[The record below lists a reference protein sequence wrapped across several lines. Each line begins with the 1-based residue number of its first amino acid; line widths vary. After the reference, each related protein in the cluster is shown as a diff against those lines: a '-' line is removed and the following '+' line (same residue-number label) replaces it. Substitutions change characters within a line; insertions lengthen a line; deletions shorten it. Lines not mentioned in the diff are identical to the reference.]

1 MSVYLS
7 ILWVVFE
14 QTVHHCDII
23 VKATDL
29 PSAGFYRNKQI
40 KQGRELDMR
49 TYLVVID
56 ETEEAGIALRFA
68 SRRAMKTNGA
78 LHILALVE
86 KEDFVA
92 WGGVQATLEEEAK
105 NRAEALVSSA
115 AGSLFDETGIRPSIT
130 VKSSRGPNTVRKVLS
145 EVDGVGALVLGAAA
159 TGAPGPLVTHFAAEA
174 GTLPCPVMVVPGSLS
189 KEDIDRLS

>member
-1 MSVYLS
+1 
-7 ILWVVFE
+7 
-14 QTVHHCDII
+14 
-23 VKATDL
+23 
-29 PSAGFYRNKQI
+29 
-40 KQGRELDMR
+40 MR

-56 ETEEAGIALRFA
+56 ETEEASIALRFA

-130 VKSSRGPNTVRKVLS
+130 VKKQPRSQNRAKGPR
-145 EVDGVGALVLGAAA
+145 
-159 TGAPGPLVTHFAAEA
+159 
-174 GTLPCPVMVVPGSLS
+174 
-189 KEDIDRLS
+189 

>member
-1 MSVYLS
+1 
-7 ILWVVFE
+7 
-14 QTVHHCDII
+14 
-23 VKATDL
+23 
-29 PSAGFYRNKQI
+29 
-40 KQGRELDMR
+40 MR

-56 ETEEAGIALRFA
+56 ETEEASIALRFA

-86 KEDFVA
+86 KEEFVA

-105 NRAEALVSSA
+105 NRAEALVAGA

-130 VKSSRGPNTVRKVLS
+130 VKSSRGPKTVRKVLD
-145 EVDGVGALVLGAAA
+145 EVDGLGALVLGSAAQ
-159 TGAPGPLVTHFAAEA
+159 GAPGPLVTHFAAEA
-174 GTLPCPVMVVPGSLS
+174 GTLPCPVMVVPGSLT

>member
-1 MSVYLS
+1 
-7 ILWVVFE
+7 
-14 QTVHHCDII
+14 
-23 VKATDL
+23 
-29 PSAGFYRNKQI
+29 
-40 KQGRELDMR
+40 MR

-56 ETEEAGIALRFA
+56 ETEEASIALRFA

-86 KEDFVA
+86 SEGFVA

-115 AGSLFDETGIRPSIT
+115 AGTLFEETGIRPAIT
-130 VKSSRGPNTVRKVLS
+130 VREGKGPKDVRRLMD
-145 EVDGVGALVLGAAA
+145 EIDGLAALVLGAASN
-159 TGAPGPLVTHFAAEA
+159 GSPGPLVTHFAATEA

-189 KEDIDRLS
+189 KEEIDRLS

>member
-1 MSVYLS
+1 
-7 ILWVVFE
+7 
-14 QTVHHCDII
+14 
-23 VKATDL
+23 
-29 PSAGFYRNKQI
+29 
-40 KQGRELDMR
+40 MR

-56 ETEEAGIALRFA
+56 ETDEAGIALRFA
-68 SRRAMKTNGA
+68 SRRAMKTGGA

-115 AGSLFDETGIRPSIT
+115 AGTLFDETGIRPSIT
-130 VKSSRGPNTVRKVLS
+130 VKSSRGPNTVRKVLD
-145 EVDGVGALVLGAAA
+145 EIEGLGALVLGAAA
-159 TGAPGPLVTHFAAEA
+159 NGAPGPLVSHFAGEA

-189 KEDIDRLS
+189 KEEIDRLS